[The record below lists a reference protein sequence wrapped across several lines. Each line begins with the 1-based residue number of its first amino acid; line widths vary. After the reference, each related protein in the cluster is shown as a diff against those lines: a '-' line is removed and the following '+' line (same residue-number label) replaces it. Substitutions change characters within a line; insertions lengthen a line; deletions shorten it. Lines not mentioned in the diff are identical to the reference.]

1 MTTITIDAGTLTANK
16 EDRIVTGLLLP
27 YGEECRSNLGKFT
40 FEAGAVQIPTDVAGT
55 LSFNVEH
62 ARENAIGRG
71 VTAVETPAGI
81 VASFSIAKTAEGDA
95 ALEDIASGKRKHLS
109 AEVSGVKIKDG
120 KGIAGRLFAAAL
132 VAAPAFPSATLLAAA
147 PDTIDP
153 AVPVDAV
160 PAPDA
165 LTPDDSGDIAVE
177 ATALPETVTVTAEG
191 TKSIFKPE
199 DANPQKG
206 ANVPE
211 ATAPATL
218 TATKAEPVAT
228 SLPNLFSILAN
239 SIKTGDKTLLATIE
253 REIDGAES
261 LFAALSDVKMT
272 GAGTVGTNI
281 VQPQFLGELW
291 SGRAYQRKVIP
302 LLSGGVLTS
311 PEVKGWRWTTEPEV
325 ALWAGNKALVSSNTP
340 ATEAYSVAVQ
350 RIAGAHDIAREFRD
364 FGVAEFWASY
374 FAAMTESYAKVS
386 DKYAF
391 DSLVTASTAVTAGAV
406 PSGADKGMVSIVD
419 GALSVLNADGTPS
432 FALVAPD
439 VWRSLLFTQ
448 DQDKLAFLNASL
460 GLEEGSIASFKVV
473 PHSGL
478 TAGKVL
484 VGDRNAAA
492 VHELGGSP
500 IRVEGLDLVKGGID
514 PALFGYVAVPV
525 HKAAALALVTPAVV
539 I

>member
-1 MTTITIDAGTLTANK
+1 MTTITIDAGTLTANQ

-27 YGEECRSNLGKFT
+27 YGEECRSNLGRFA
-40 FEAGAVQIPTDVAGT
+40 FDQGAVTIPADLSGM
-55 LSFNVEH
+55 SFNVEH
-62 ARENAIGRG
+62 ARENVIGRP
-71 VTAVETPAGI
+71 VSLTDTSAGI
-81 VASFSIAKTAEGDA
+81 VASFSIAKTDAGNA
-95 ALEDIASGKRKHLS
+95 ALADIASGKRKHLS

-120 KGIAGRLFAAAL
+120 KGVAGDLFAAAL

-147 PDTIDP
+147 VDTFDP
-153 AVPVDAV
+153 APADA
-160 PAPDA
+160 PADPLI
-165 LTPDDSGDIAVE
+165 LTPDENGNLAVE
-177 ATALPETVTVTAEG
+177 STTTPESVTVTAEG
-191 TKSIFKPE
+191 SETIFTSE
-199 DANPQKG
+199 DQTPKEG
-206 ANVPE
+206 APVAV

-218 TATKAEPVAT
+218 TATRTEPVT
-228 SLPNLFSILAN
+228 TLPSLFSILAN
-239 SIKTGDKTLLATIE
+239 SIKTGDKTLLAGIE
-253 REIDGAES
+253 KEIDGAES

-272 GAGTVGTNI
+272 GTGTVGSNI

-302 LLSGGVLTS
+302 LLGSGVLTS

-325 ALWAGNKALVSSNTP
+325 ALWAGNKAAISSNAP

-386 DKYAF
+386 DKYVF
-391 DSLVTASTAVTAGAV
+391 DQLVLAATAVTGGAV
-406 PSGADKGMVSIVD
+406 PSGTDKGLASIVD

-439 VWRSLLFTQ
+439 VWRGLLFTQ

-460 GLEEGSIASFKVV
+460 GLEEGSITNFKVV
-473 PHSGL
+473 PHKGL
-478 TAGKVL
+478 AAGKVL

-525 HKAAALALVTPAVV
+525 HKATALALVTPAV
-539 I
+539 